1 MKNKLINI
9 ENLKLNLYS
18 NILNEN
24 NSNSSLKGFASVIN
38 EDKVLK
44 YQYYTFKNI
53 KELCKIGSLNE
64 SIKSE
69 LTFLDHFTI
78 EDYKKSQSK
87 LKQFVNEIT
96 YNSIDVV
103 NDNIQTIMELYIFNG
118 LTPYTSKTIDK
129 LITEIKNINDKQE
142 IIVISEDIDN
152 NSDIISSELVLKH
165 SLNKFNE
172 KYNTLLTEQQKS
184 EIRIINGNDMKEQK
198 LLFDKTKNKV
208 INELKKDEEIDVNDL
223 KEAINKINE
232 MTYNTNNFLN
242 DIIDLNSLI

>member
-1 MKNKLINI
+1 MR
-9 ENLKLNLYS
+9 
-18 NILNEN
+18 
-24 NSNSSLKGFASVIN
+24 
-38 EDKVLK
+38 
-44 YQYYTFKNI
+44 T
-53 KELCKIGSLNE
+53 
-64 SIKSE
+64 
-69 LTFLDHFTI
+69 TT
-78 EDYKKSQSK
+78 
-87 LKQFVNEIT
+87 T
-96 YNSIDVV
+96 
-103 NDNIQTIMELYIFNG
+103 
-118 LTPYTSKTIDK
+118 
-129 LITEIKNINDKQE
+129 ITEIKNINDKQE